1 MDRRTFLATTAAL
14 PLLPLTEMPAFAA
27 ARPGRLDGRL
37 NSTFDQIFDDMVRQS
52 PRLATSLGLDKG
64 RNADLKAKLDTRPQ
78 ALARH
83 QDLAR
88 TRGYIAKVRAI
99 APAGLSDAAKL
110 NREVV
115 LYSLDTNT
123 VAPARWD
130 IDSAQRPYPIT
141 QQGGAYFSVP
151 DFLNTAHTIGGAADA
166 EAYLSRLDQFAT
178 VLDNDTAEQRAQAAR
193 GFLAPAWSIDL
204 ALGQMRKLRAP
215 AAEHN
220 SMVDSLVKRA
230 AAKGIAGN
238 WQQRA
243 TAIVAKS
250 VYPALDRQIAAM
262 EQLRP
267 TSRPGDGAWRL
278 NDGEAIYAE
287 ALREATTTNFTPS
300 EVHQMGLD
308 QVADITNQL
317 DKVLRSQGYTQG
329 SVGDR
334 LAEVSKNPSQVY
346 ADSDAGR
353 AQLLAYLNQVV
364 KDMYARLPQAFE
376 TLPNAPLEIRR
387 VPPEIQD
394 GASNGYYNRAALDG
408 SRPAI
413 YFINLKDMG
422 DWPKF
427 TLPTLCYHEGVP
439 GHHLQISLSQESKD
453 IPTLRKLGFFS
464 AYSEGWALYAEQLA
478 DELGA
483 YSADSLGRAGF
494 LQSFLF
500 RAARLVVDT
509 GLHSKRWSREQA
521 TDYMVATTGYARPRS
536 QREVERYCTMIGQ
549 ACSYKV
555 GHTAW
560 VRARAEAERTLGSK
574 FDIKRF
580 HEVLLE
586 GAMPLSILERRIR
599 ERTAL
604 VAGAPAGNAG
614 RRLGERG

>member
-1 MDRRTFLATTAAL
+1 MDRRSFLATSATVA
-14 PLLPLTEMPAFAA
+14 LLPLTEAPALAA
-27 ARPGRLDGRL
+27 VAAKPGAGDAKL
-37 NSTFDQIFDDMVRQS
+37 NALFEDIFQERVRNS
-52 PRLATSLGLDKG
+52 PELASSLGLDKG
-64 RNADLKAKLDTRPQ
+64 PNAALKSKLDTRP
-78 ALARH
+78 AAVARRE
-83 QDLAR
+83 DLAR
-88 TRGYIAKVRAI
+88 NRRAI
-99 APAGLSDAAKL
+99 TRLNGVSPPTLSDPAKL

-115 LYSLDTNT
+115 LYSIDTST
-123 VAPARWD
+123 VAAARWD

-141 QQGGAYFSVP
+141 QQGGAYFQVP
-151 DFLNTAHTIGGAADA
+151 DFLNTAHTINGAADA
-166 EAYLSRLDQFAT
+166 EAYLSRLAQFAT
-178 VLDNDTAEQRAQAAR
+178 VLDNDTADQRAQAAR

-204 ALGQMRKLRAP
+204 ALGQMRKLRSPAP
-215 AAEHN
+215 EQN
-220 SMVDSLVKRA
+220 SMVQSLVKRA
-230 AAKGIAGN
+230 AAKGIAGD
-238 WQQRA
+238 WQRRA
-243 TAIVAKS
+243 SGIVAQS
-250 VYPALDRQIAAM
+250 IYPALDRQMATM
-262 EQLRP
+262 EQLKP
-267 TSRPGDGAWRL
+267 TTRPGDGAWRL

-287 ALREATTTNFTPS
+287 ALHEATTTNFTPA

-308 QVADITNQL
+308 QVADITRQL
-317 DKVLRSQGYTQG
+317 DQILKSQGYTQG
-329 SVGDR
+329 SVSER
-334 LAEVSKNPSQVY
+334 LGVVSKNPSQVSP
-346 ADSDAGR
+346 DSDAGR
-353 AQLLAYLNQVV
+353 AELLAYLNQVV
-364 KDMYARLPQAFE
+364 KDMYTRLPQAFD
-376 TLPNAPLEIRR
+376 TLPNQPLEIRR

-439 GHHLQISLSQESKD
+439 GHHLQISITQESKD

-483 YSADSLGRAGF
+483 YAKDPLGRAGF

-509 GLHSKRWSREQA
+509 GIHSKRWSREQA
-521 TDYMVATTGYARPRS
+521 TDYMVQTTGYARPRS

-560 VRARAEAERTLGSK
+560 TRARAEAQKTLGAK
-574 FDIKRF
+574 FDLKRF
-580 HEVLLE
+580 HEVLRE

-599 ERTAL
+599 ERTAA
-604 VAGAPAGNAG
+604 VA
-614 RRLGERG
+614 